1 MNVLSD
7 FAKMLF
13 IKAGY
18 AMTDTR
24 GDRKRPVEGYLIAG
38 AALALLL
45 GIVILKARV
54 P

>member
-1 MNVLSD
+1 MRDSE
-7 FAKMLF
+7 
-13 IKAGY
+13 
-18 AMTDTR
+18 

-54 P
+54 A